1 MDPFA
6 AETYLCLDL
15 PAPAADQVLR
25 IRRANHDAFR
35 AALPAEITVAGSGGL
50 GVVSP
55 GQDLET
61 VFAALDQV
69 AAAAPPIAASF
80 GPVRR
85 FPHTDIFVLTLVDET
100 PFRVL
105 QQRLASAGIRFVP
118 SPFPF
123 TPHCTLRSRSP
134 VSASDASALLA
145 LRITDGFVLEFLT
158 AYALTGVPMTRLHT
172 TRLTGSASS
181 SSPGDRGPS

>member
-1 MDPFA
+1 MFGRGTLFSMGLFA

-15 PAPAADQVLR
+15 PAPVAAQVLR
-25 IRRANHDAFR
+25 IRRACRDVFR

-55 GQDLET
+55 GQDLEI
-61 VFAALDQV
+61 VFAAIEHV
-69 AAAAPPIAASF
+69 AAVTPPIAARF

-85 FPHTDIFVLTLVDET
+85 FPNTDIFVLTLVDET
-100 PFRVL
+100 PFFVL
-105 QQRLASAGIRFVP
+105 QQRLAGSGIQFGL

-134 VSASDASALLA
+134 VSVDAEHRLLS
-145 LRITDGFVLEFLT
+145 LRITENFVLDTLSV
-158 AYALTGVPMTRLHT
+158 YALDGLPMTRLHAA
-172 TRLTGSASS
+172 RLV
-181 SSPGDRGPS
+181 GPR